1 MYEYPLLLVLLG
13 LLTILFGV
21 ALLTVLAGKVKA

>member
-13 LLTILFGV
+13 LLTVLFGV
-21 ALLTVLAGKVKA
+21 AFLTVLSGKVKA